1 MYALIDGAVI
11 RSRDELH
18 ETLACQLLLPAYYG
32 RNLDALYDCLT
43 DIRESCEIVV
53 RNADELFAHLGVYA
67 DILQNLL
74 QEAEEE
80 NPALRL
86 VIEDGPYASPAPEE
100 E

>member
-1 MYALIDGAVI
+1 MYALIDGAAI

-18 ETLACQLLLPAYYG
+18 DTLTEQLALPAHYG

-43 DIRESCEIVV
+43 DIHEPGDIVV

-74 QEAEEE
+74 QEAEGE
-80 NPALRL
+80 NPALHL
-86 VIEDGPYASPAPEE
+86 VIEDGPYAPTEG
-100 E
+100 